1 MIVFHLILHP
11 AVPLDDFHIFII
23 SAPCSSSG
31 GVFNLRKAGGGG
43 CSLESHHLP
52 GLLSVFISDQ
62 KETKKTVSPR

>member
-43 CSLESHHLP
+43 LFPWVTSSAWSFVRIYIRP
-52 GLLSVFISDQ
+52 KGD
-62 KETKKTVSPR
+62 KENF